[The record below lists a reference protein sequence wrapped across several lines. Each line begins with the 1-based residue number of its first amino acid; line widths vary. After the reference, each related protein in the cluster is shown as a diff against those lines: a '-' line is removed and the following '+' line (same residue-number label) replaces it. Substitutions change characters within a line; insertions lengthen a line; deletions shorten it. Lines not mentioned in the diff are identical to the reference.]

1 MGERV
6 WAAAS
11 LVQAAENQCVR
22 AGAGL
27 LCLLLLLSLCAQPA
41 LADKGKE
48 YFREGRKAERRND
61 FDTALGLYE
70 RAVREEPDQ
79 VQYLLA
85 LRRLRFLAA
94 MTHVDRGQELRDS
107 GKLAEALKAFERA
120 FAIDPSS
127 AIADQEFRR
136 TLSML
141 EAQEGAP
148 TPGAAP
154 LTPPP
159 AKPLTPREQAEAE
172 VQERLERIEGPV
184 TLAPLFGAPITL
196 KATNESRVLF
206 ETVGKLAGINVL
218 FDPDFQSRR
227 ISLELNRVTLK
238 QALDHLAVMTK
249 NLWKPLTPHTILVY
263 AEAKRR
269 EHAQQV
275 IKTFYLS
282 NLIQPQEI
290 TGLAQTIRN
299 LLENNR
305 VQQVNSQN
313 AIIVRDTPDK
323 VAIAEKLVNDI
334 DKAKAEVVIDVAV
347 LQMRRDRAREIG
359 LFPGSP
365 GLQIPLIFTGGVQ
378 SDTSGEVT
386 LSRLGS
392 LSTSDWSIILPGGAL
407 NLLLSEGG
415 ARLLQNPQVRTVDG
429 QSAKLAIGERIP
441 IATGSFAPGIGAV
454 GTGISPLISTQFQY
468 IDVGVNLDIT
478 PKVHGNRDV
487 SLKVKVEISAVTSR
501 VNVGGLEQPIIG
513 QRKVE
518 EEIRLREGE
527 MNILG
532 GIIEIQETTSMAG
545 IPGLSKIP
553 VLKHFFSSTRK
564 EVAENELLIVM
575 TPHIVRMPQM
585 TAANLRGIDVGTAT
599 NFQIRTR
606 RATTEQAPA
615 ASESSAA
622 PAPPAAPLPGGPP
635 AGTPQPAPPSAS
647 APGSDKP
654 ESGPPAPPPDASPAE
669 PPAAPE
675 VGSATAL
682 VLPPRAGVVETLAVP
697 MASAMTTLRF
707 GEVIYNQP
715 VGSRFDVGVYIE
727 HAQNIASLPL
737 WLRYD
742 PKLLKLID
750 VSHGN
755 FLAPDGQLVTVAE
768 RVDHKTGMAT
778 VTLTR
783 EPGMR
788 GVSGTGIVAT
798 LTFEAQ
804 ATGESMLNLLRTGAR
819 DPDQKAVQ
827 VSGTRARVLV
837 N

>member
-1 MGERV
+1 MRERA
-6 WAAAS
+6 WTAGS
-11 LVQAAENQCVR
+11 LLQAVGNQYVR
-22 AGAGL
+22 TGSGL
-27 LCLLLLLSLCAQPA
+27 LCLLLLLSLCAEPA
-41 LADKGKE
+41 LAGKGKK
-48 YFREGRKAERRND
+48 YFREGRKAEQSND
-61 FDTALGLYE
+61 FDTALVLYE
-70 RAVREEPDQ
+70 RATREDPGQ

-85 LRRLRFLAA
+85 ARRLRFLAA
-94 MTHVDRGQELRDS
+94 MTHVDRGHKLRDS
-107 GKLAEALKAFERA
+107 GKLAEALKEFEGA

-127 AIADQEFRR
+127 AIAEQELRR

-148 TPGAAP
+148 
-154 LTPPP
+154 PPP

-172 VQERLERIEGPV
+172 LQQRLDRVEGPV
-184 TLAPLFGAPITL
+184 TLAPLSLAPITL
-196 KATNESRVLF
+196 KATNESKVLF

-218 FDPDFQSRR
+218 LEPDFQSRR
-227 ISLELNRVTLK
+227 ISIELNRVTLE
-238 QALDHLAVMTK
+238 QALDHLAVITK
-249 NLWKPLTPHTILVY
+249 NLWKPLTSNTILIY
-263 AEAKRR
+263 SAAKRR
-269 EHAQQV
+269 EQEPLV

-290 TGLAQTIRN
+290 TELAQTIRN

-347 LQMRRDRAREIG
+347 LQMRRDRSREIG

-365 GLQIPLIFTGGVQ
+365 GLQIPLGFTPAEGAGVMG
-378 SDTSGEVT
+378 SGVT
-386 LSRLGS
+386 LRRLRR
-392 LSTSDWSIILPGGAL
+392 LSSNDWSVVLPGGAL

-415 ARLLQNPQVRTVDG
+415 ARLLQNPQVRVVDG
-429 QSAKLAIGERIP
+429 QNAKLAIGERIP

-454 GTGISPLISTQFQY
+454 GAGISPLISTQFQY

-478 PKVHGNRDV
+478 PKVHGNRDIT
-487 SLKVKVEISAVTSR
+487 LKVKVEISAVTSR
-501 VNVGGLEQPIIG
+501 VNVGGLEQPVIG

-532 GIIEIQETTSMAG
+532 GIIETQETTSMAG

-553 VLKHFFSSTRK
+553 ILKHLFSSTRK
-564 EVAENELLIVM
+564 TVAENEVLIVM
-575 TPHIVRMPQM
+575 TPHIVRMPRM
-585 TAANLRGIDVGTAT
+585 TAANLRGIDVGTSS
-599 NFQIRTR
+599 NFRIRTR
-606 RATTEQAPA
+606 RATTEPAPA
-615 ASESSAA
+615 ASDPTAVPTPPPAPLPSGPPAG
-622 PAPPAAPLPGGPP
+622 PAPPAAPE
-635 AGTPQPAPPSAS
+635 QSS
-647 APGSDKP
+647 EKP
-654 ESGPPAPPPDASPAE
+654 ESPPATPPDPAPAE
-669 PPAAPE
+669 PPPDPE
-675 VGSATAL
+675 PGSATTPA
-682 VLPPRAGVVETLAVP
+682 LPPRADVVETPSFLA
-697 MASAMTTLRF
+697 ASATTALRF
-707 GEVIYNQP
+707 GEAVYNQP
-715 VGSRFDVGVYIE
+715 VGSRFDVAVHIE
-727 HAQNIASLPL
+727 HAQNVASLPL

-742 PKLLKLID
+742 PKLLKLVD

-783 EPGMR
+783 EPGMQ

-798 LTFEAQ
+798 LTFEAKT
-804 ATGESMLNLLRTGAR
+804 TGESRLNLLQTGAR
-819 DPDQKAVQ
+819 NPGQKTGQ
-827 VSGTRARVLV
+827 VRGARASVVV

>member
-1 MGERV
+1 MRERV
-6 WAAAS
+6 WTAGS
-11 LVQAAENQCVR
+11 LLQAAGNQCVR
-22 AGAGL
+22 TGAGL
-27 LCLLLLLSLCAQPA
+27 LCLLLLLSLCAEPA
-41 LADKGKE
+41 LAGKGKK
-48 YFREGRKAERRND
+48 YFREGRKAEQSND
-61 FDTALGLYE
+61 FDTALVLYE
-70 RAVREEPDQ
+70 RAVREEPNQ

-85 LRRLRFLAA
+85 ARRLRFLAA
-94 MTHVDRGQELRDS
+94 MTHVDRGHKLRDS
-107 GKLAEALKAFERA
+107 GKLVEALKEFERA

-127 AIADQEFRR
+127 AIAEQELRR

-148 TPGAAP
+148 PPGAAP
-154 LTPPP
+154 PP
-159 AKPLTPREQAEAE
+159 AKSLTPREQAEAE
-172 VQERLERIEGPV
+172 LQQRLERVEGPV
-184 TLAPLFGAPITL
+184 TLVPLSRAPITL
-196 KATNESRVLF
+196 KATNESKVLF

-218 FDPDFQSRR
+218 LEPDFQSRR
-227 ISLELNRVTLK
+227 ISIELTRVTLE
-238 QALDHLAVMTK
+238 QALDHLAVITK
-249 NLWKPLTPHTILVY
+249 NLWKPLTSNTILVY
-263 AEAKRR
+263 AAAKRR
-269 EHAQQV
+269 EQEPLV

-290 TGLAQTIRN
+290 AELAQSIRN

-347 LQMRRDRAREIG
+347 LQMRRDRSREIG

-365 GLQIPLIFTGGVQ
+365 GLQIPVVFNPSRTLPG
-378 SDTSGEVT
+378 SDTGATSSAIP
-386 LSRLGS
+386 LSSLGS
-392 LSTSDWSIILPGGAL
+392 LSTNDWSIILPGAAL

-415 ARLLQNPQVRTVDG
+415 ARLLQNPQVRAVDG

-441 IATGSFAPGIGAV
+441 IATGSFSSALGVGA
-454 GTGISPLISTQFQY
+454 GAGISPLVSTQFQY
-468 IDVGVNLDIT
+468 IDVGVNLDII
-478 PKVHGNRDV
+478 PKVHGDRDV

-532 GIIEIQETTSMAG
+532 GIIETQETTSMAG

-564 EVAENELLIVM
+564 EVSENEVLIVI
-575 TPHIVRMPQM
+575 TPHIVRLPRM
-585 TAANLRGIDVGTAT
+585 TAANLRGIDVGTSS
-599 NFQIRTR
+599 NFRIRTR
-606 RATTEQAPA
+606 RATTEPAPA
-615 ASESSAA
+615 ASDPTAVPAPPPPPLPSGPPG
-622 PAPPAAPLPGGPP
+622 PAPPASPE
-635 AGTPQPAPPSAS
+635 QSS
-647 APGSDKP
+647 EKP
-654 ESGPPAPPPDASPAE
+654 ESPPATPPDPAPAE
-669 PPAAPE
+669 SPPDPGP
-675 VGSATAL
+675 GSATTPA
-682 VLPPRAGVVETLAVP
+682 LPPRTDVVETPAVP
-697 MASAMTTLRF
+697 AASATTALRF
-707 GEVIYNQP
+707 GEALYNQP
-715 VGSRFDVGVYIE
+715 VGSRFDVVVHIE
-727 HAQNIASLPL
+727 HAQNVASLPL

-742 PKLLKLID
+742 PKLLKLVD

-783 EPGMR
+783 EPGMQ

-798 LTFEAQ
+798 LTFEAKT
-804 ATGESMLNLLRTGAR
+804 TGESRLNLLRTGAR
-819 DPDQKAVQ
+819 NPGQKTGQ
-827 VSGTRARVLV
+827 VNGARASVVV

>member
-1 MGERV
+1 MRERV
-6 WAAAS
+6 WTAGS
-11 LVQAAENQCVR
+11 LLQAAENQCVR
-22 AGAGL
+22 TGAGL
-27 LCLLLLLSLCAQPA
+27 LCLLLLLTLCAEPA
-41 LADKGKE
+41 LAGKGKK
-48 YFREGRKAERRND
+48 YFREGRKAEQSND
-61 FDTALGLYE
+61 FDTALVLYE

-85 LRRLRFLAA
+85 ARRLRFLAA
-94 MTHVDRGQELRDS
+94 MTHVDRGHKLRDG
-107 GKLAEALKAFERA
+107 GKLAEALKEFERA

-127 AIADQEFRR
+127 AIAEQELRR

-141 EAQEGAP
+141 EVQEGAP
-148 TPGAAP
+148 
-154 LTPPP
+154 PPP

-172 VQERLERIEGPV
+172 LQQRLDRVEGPV
-184 TLAPLFGAPITL
+184 TLAPLSRAPITL
-196 KATNESRVLF
+196 KATNESKILF

-218 FDPDFQSRR
+218 LEPDFQSRR
-227 ISLELNRVTLK
+227 ISIELNRVTLE
-238 QALDHLAVMTK
+238 QALDHLAVITK
-249 NLWKPLTPHTILVY
+249 NLWKPLTSNTILVY
-263 AEAKRR
+263 AAAKRR
-269 EHAQQV
+269 EQEPLV
-275 IKTFYLS
+275 IKTFYLT

-290 TGLAQTIRN
+290 TELAQTIRN

-347 LQMRRDRAREIG
+347 LQMRRDRSREIG

-365 GLQIPLIFTGGVQ
+365 GLQIPVAFTPGSDAGLIP
-378 SDTSGEVT
+378 
-386 LSRLGS
+386 LSSLGRLGS
-392 LSTSDWSIILPGGAL
+392 NDWSIILPGAAL

-415 ARLLQNPQVRTVDG
+415 ARLLQNPQVRAVDG

-441 IATGSFAPGIGAV
+441 IATGSFSSALGVGA
-454 GTGISPLISTQFQY
+454 GAGISPLVSTQFQY

-532 GIIEIQETTSMAG
+532 GIIETQETTSMAG

-564 EVAENELLIVM
+564 EVSENEVLIVI
-575 TPHIVRMPQM
+575 TPHIVRLPRM
-585 TAANLRGIDVGTAT
+585 TAANLRGIDVGTSS
-599 NFQIRTR
+599 NFRIRTR
-606 RATTEQAPA
+606 RATTEPAPA
-615 ASESSAA
+615 ASDPTAV
-622 PAPPAAPLPGGPP
+622 
-635 AGTPQPAPPSAS
+635 
-647 APGSDKP
+647 
-654 ESGPPAPPPDASPAE
+654 PAPPPAPLPSGPPDGAAPPASPEQSSEKPESPPATPPDPSPAE
-669 PPAAPE
+669 PPPDSE
-675 VGSATAL
+675 PGSATTPA
-682 VLPPRAGVVETLAVP
+682 LPPRADVVETPSFLA
-697 MASAMTTLRF
+697 ASATTALRF
-707 GEVIYNQP
+707 GEAVYNQP
-715 VGSRFDVGVYIE
+715 VGSRFDVAVHIE
-727 HAQNIASLPL
+727 QAQNIASLPL

-742 PKLLKLID
+742 PKLLKLVD
-750 VSHGN
+750 VSHGD
-755 FLAPDGQLVTVAE
+755 FLAPEGQLVTVAE

-783 EPGMR
+783 EPGMQ

-798 LTFEAQ
+798 LTFEAKT
-804 ATGESMLNLLRTGAR
+804 TGESRLNLLRTGAR
-819 DPDQKAVQ
+819 NPGQKTGQ
-827 VSGTRARVLV
+827 VSGARASVVV

>member
-1 MGERV
+1 MRERA
-6 WAAAS
+6 WTAGS
-11 LVQAAENQCVR
+11 LLQAVGNQCVR
-22 AGAGL
+22 TGAGL
-27 LCLLLLLSLCAQPA
+27 LCLLLLLSLCAEPA
-41 LADKGKE
+41 LAGKGKK
-48 YFREGRKAERRND
+48 YFREGRKAEQIND
-61 FDTALGLYE
+61 FDTALVLYE
-70 RAVREEPDQ
+70 RAVREEPGQ

-85 LRRLRFLAA
+85 ARRLRFLAA
-94 MTHVDRGQELRDS
+94 MTHVDRGHKLRDS
-107 GKLAEALKAFERA
+107 GKLAEALKEFERA

-127 AIADQEFRR
+127 AIAEQELRR

-141 EAQEGAP
+141 EAPEGAP
-148 TPGAAP
+148 
-154 LTPPP
+154 PPP
-159 AKPLTPREQAEAE
+159 ARPLTPREQAEAE
-172 VQERLERIEGPV
+172 LQQRLDRVEGPV
-184 TLAPLFGAPITL
+184 TLAPLSLAPITL
-196 KATNESRVLF
+196 KATNESKVLF

-218 FDPDFQSRR
+218 LEPDFQSRR
-227 ISLELNRVTLK
+227 ISIELNRVTLE
-238 QALDHLAVMTK
+238 QALDHLAVITK
-249 NLWKPLTPHTILVY
+249 SLWKPLTPNTILIY
-263 AEAKRR
+263 AAAKRR
-269 EHAQQV
+269 EQEPLV

-290 TGLAQTIRN
+290 TELAQTIRN

-347 LQMRRDRAREIG
+347 LQMRRDRSREIG

-365 GLQIPLIFTGGVQ
+365 GLRIPVAFTPGSGTGVIPLRRLG
-378 SDTSGEVT
+378 
-386 LSRLGS
+386 RLGS
-392 LSTSDWSIILPGGAL
+392 NDWSVVLPGGAL

-415 ARLLQNPQVRTVDG
+415 ARLLQNPQVRAVDG

-441 IATGSFAPGIGAV
+441 IATGSFSGIGGVA
-454 GTGISPLISTQFQY
+454 GAGISPLVSTQFQY

-513 QRKVE
+513 QRRVE
-518 EEIRLREGE
+518 QEIRLREGE

-532 GIIEIQETTSMAG
+532 GIIETQETTSMAG

-564 EVAENELLIVM
+564 EVSENEVLIVM
-575 TPHIVRMPQM
+575 TPHIVRMPRM
-585 TAANLRGIDVGTAT
+585 TAANLRGIDVGTSS
-599 NFQIRTR
+599 NFRIRTR
-606 RATTEQAPA
+606 RATTEPAPA
-615 ASESSAA
+615 ASDPTAVPALPPAPLPSGPPAG
-622 PAPPAAPLPGGPP
+622 PAPPAAPE
-635 AGTPQPAPPSAS
+635 QSS
-647 APGSDKP
+647 EKP
-654 ESGPPAPPPDASPAE
+654 ESPPATSPAPAPAEPPPDPEPGSATSPAPPP
-669 PPAAPE
+669 
-675 VGSATAL
+675 
-682 VLPPRAGVVETLAVP
+682 RAVVVETPAVP
-697 MASAMTTLRF
+697 AASATTALRF
-707 GEVIYNQP
+707 GEAVYNQP
-715 VGSRFDVGVYIE
+715 VGSRFDVAVHIE
-727 HAQNIASLPL
+727 HAQNVASLPL

-742 PKLLKLID
+742 PKLLKLVD

-783 EPGMR
+783 EPGMQ

-798 LTFEAQ
+798 LTFEAKT
-804 ATGESMLNLLRTGAR
+804 TGESRLNLLRTGAR
-819 DPDQKAVQ
+819 NPGQKTGQ
-827 VSGTRARVLV
+827 VRGARASVVV

>member
-1 MGERV
+1 MRERA
-6 WAAAS
+6 WTAS
-11 LVQAAENQCVR
+11 SLLQAAGNQCVR

-27 LCLLLLLSLCAQPA
+27 LCLLLLLTLCAEPA
-41 LADKGKE
+41 LAGKGKK
-48 YFREGRKAERRND
+48 YFHEGRKAEQNND
-61 FDTALGLYE
+61 FDTALVLYE
-70 RAVREEPDQ
+70 RAAREDPDQ

-85 LRRLRFLAA
+85 ARRLRFLAA
-94 MTHVDRGQELRDS
+94 MTHVDRGHKLRDS
-107 GKLAEALKAFERA
+107 GKLAEALKEFEGA

-127 AIADQEFRR
+127 AIAEQELRR

-141 EAQEGAP
+141 EAPEGAP
-148 TPGAAP
+148 
-154 LTPPP
+154 PPP

-172 VQERLERIEGPV
+172 LQQRLDRVEGPV
-184 TLAPLFGAPITL
+184 TLAPLSRAPITL
-196 KATNESRVLF
+196 KATNESKVLF

-218 FDPDFQSRR
+218 FEPDFQSRR
-227 ISLELNRVTLK
+227 ISIELNRVTLE
-238 QALDHLAVMTK
+238 QALDHLAVITK
-249 NLWKPLTPHTILVY
+249 NLWKPLTPNTILVY
-263 AEAKRR
+263 AAAKRR
-269 EHAQQV
+269 EQEPLV

-290 TGLAQTIRN
+290 TELAQTIRN

-347 LQMRRDRAREIG
+347 LQMRRDRSREIG

-365 GLQIPLIFTGGVQ
+365 GLQIPVAFTPG
-378 SDTSGEVT
+378 SDTGVIP
-386 LSRLGS
+386 LSRLGKLGS
-392 LSTSDWSIILPGGAL
+392 NDWSIVLPGAAL

-415 ARLLQNPQVRTVDG
+415 ARLLQNPQVRAVDG

-441 IATGSFAPGIGAV
+441 IATGSFSSALGVGA
-454 GTGISPLISTQFQY
+454 GAGISPLVSTQFQY

-478 PKVHGNRDV
+478 PKVHGDRDV

-532 GIIEIQETTSMAG
+532 GIIETQETTSMAG

-564 EVAENELLIVM
+564 EVSENEVLIVM
-575 TPHIVRMPQM
+575 TPHIVRLPRM
-585 TAANLRGIDVGTAT
+585 TAANLRGIDVGTSS
-599 NFQIRTR
+599 NFRIRTR
-606 RATTEQAPA
+606 RATTEPAPA
-615 ASESSAA
+615 ASDTTAV
-622 PAPPAAPLPGGPP
+622 PAPPPAPLPGGPP
-635 AGTPQPAPPSAS
+635 GPAPPAS
-647 APGSDKP
+647 PEQSSEKP
-654 ESGPPAPPPDASPAE
+654 ESPPATPPDPAPAE
-669 PPAAPE
+669 PPPDPGP
-675 VGSATAL
+675 GSATTPA
-682 VLPPRAGVVETLAVP
+682 LPPRADVVETPSFLA
-697 MASAMTTLRF
+697 ASATTALRF
-707 GEVIYNQP
+707 GEALYNQP
-715 VGSRFDVGVYIE
+715 VGSRFDVAVHIE

-742 PKLLKLID
+742 PKLLKLVD
-750 VSHGN
+750 VSHGD

-783 EPGMR
+783 EPGMQ

-798 LTFEAQ
+798 LTFEAKT
-804 ATGESMLNLLRTGAR
+804 TGESRLNLLRTGAR
-819 DPDQKAVQ
+819 NPGQKTGQ
-827 VSGTRARVLV
+827 VRGARASVVV